1 MKVTVVADSLLYKT
15 KKGEY
20 WCKSIYGY
28 EFWKRYLNSFSS
40 VEVVSRTKV
49 VADEEITAMLRV
61 DGPNV
66 SVKNLPYLRGMRA
79 YLMNYF
85 IIKHAVKK
93 AAKSADCAII
103 RLPSIIADMYLKEYR
118 KEKKPYFLEI
128 VADPYDAYAFNKVAK
143 NYFSY
148 RLRKSIKEAD
158 GVSYVTKDYLQSK
171 YPPNISQTTTHYSTI
186 DLKAEHFGSPKKYPT
201 KNKEFN
207 FIHVANSMSNDIKGH
222 DIALEILNYVLKK
235 GYNCKLTF
243 IGDGPYR
250 KKLEELSLGYGIDQH
265 INFVGMLANSEL
277 IRNELKKADLFLFPT
292 KAEGLPRALI
302 EAMAIGL
309 PALSTPVNGVPE
321 LLSSDYLFNPLDV
334 TSFGNKIIHLLN
346 NPKDLEKMSENNIK
360 KAYEYQYDIL
370 QDKRDIYYKKLRV
383 YVEKNK

>member
-1 MKVTVVADSLLYKT
+1 MKVTVVADALLYKT

-28 EFWKRYLNSFSS
+28 EFWERYLSSFSS
-40 VEVVSRTKV
+40 VEIVSRTKNV
-49 VADEEITAMLRV
+49 SEDEVAEMLRV

-66 SVKNLPYLRGMRA
+66 SVKTLPYSRGMKA
-79 YLMNYF
+79 YLMNY
-85 IIKHAVKK
+85 IRIKHAVKK
-93 AAKSADCAII
+93 AAKSTDCAII
-103 RLPSIIADMYLKEYR
+103 RLPSIIADMYLKEY
-118 KEKKPYFLEI
+118 KKQGKPYFLEI
-128 VADPYDAYAFNKVAK
+128 VADPYDAYAFNKLAK

-148 RLRKSIKEAD
+148 RLSKSIKEAD
-158 GVSYVTKDYLQSK
+158 GVSYVTKKYLQSK
-171 YPPNISQTTTHYSTI
+171 YPPNSSQITTHYSTI
-186 DLKAEHFGSPKKYPT
+186 DLKTEHFGSPKKYPT

-207 FIHVANSMSNDIKGH
+207 FIHVANSMNNDIKGH
-222 DIALEILNYVLKK
+222 DIALEVLNYVLKK

-250 KKLEELSLGYGIDQH
+250 KKLEELSLKYGIDEH
-265 INFVGMLANSEL
+265 INFVGMLSNSEL
-277 IRNELKKADLFLFPT
+277 IRSELKKADLFLFPT

-321 LLSSDYLFNPLDV
+321 LLSSDYLFDPLDV
-334 TSFGNKIIHLLN
+334 NSFGNKVIYLLN

-360 KAYEYQYDIL
+360 KAYEYRYDIL
-370 QDKRDIYYKKLRV
+370 QDKRDIYYKKLLV
-383 YVEKNK
+383 YAEQKK